1 MSGRRGTIAHVLWAD
16 RSGAGP
22 RLALV
27 HGFTQNRRCW
37 GAVADDLAADHE
49 VVLLDA
55 PLHGRSGRVAADL
68 VATAALLATAVG
80 PAAWLGYSMGGRAC
94 LHLALERPD
103 VVEALVVLGATAGIE
118 DEAARGERVA
128 ADEVLARRLEEEGL
142 EAFLDDWLALPLFGG
157 LSPAAQHREA
167 RLENDPRALATS
179 LRLAGTG
186 AQEPLWDRLHVVEA
200 PVLVVAGEL
209 DTRFAATGERLVDA
223 IGANAV
229 LRLVPGAGHA
239 AHLERPQAFLDVV
252 RPWLAANGR

>member
-1 MSGRRGTIAHVLWAD
+1 MLWAD

-37 GAVADDLAADHE
+37 GAVADDLATDHE

-55 PLHGRSGRVAADL
+55 PLHGRSAGVVADL
-68 VATAALLATAVG
+68 VATADLLAATVG
-80 PAAWLGYSMGGRAC
+80 PATWLGYSMGGRAC
-94 LHLALERPD
+94 LHLAVQRPE
-103 VVEALVVLGATAGIE
+103 VVEALVVLGATAGLE
-118 DEAARGERVA
+118 SAAARAERVA

-157 LSPAAQHREA
+157 LSPEAQHREA
-167 RLENDPRALATS
+167 RLENDARALAAS
-179 LRLAGTG
+179 LRLSGTG
-186 AQEPLWDRLHVVEA
+186 AQEPLWGRLHVVEA

-209 DTRFAATGERLVDA
+209 DVRFAATGERLVDA
-223 IGANAV
+223 IGSNAA

-239 AHLERPQAFLDVV
+239 AHLEQPHAFLDVV

>member
-1 MSGRRGTIAHVLWAD
+1 MLWAD

-37 GAVADDLAADHE
+37 GAVADDLATDHE

-55 PLHGRSGRVAADL
+55 PLHGRSAGVVADL
-68 VATAALLATAVG
+68 VATADLLAATAG
-80 PAAWLGYSMGGRAC
+80 PATWLGYSMGGRAC
-94 LHLALERPD
+94 LHLAVQRPE
-103 VVEALVVLGATAGIE
+103 VVEALVVLGATGGLASA
-118 DEAARGERVA
+118 AARAERVA

-157 LSPAAQHREA
+157 LSPEAQHREA
-167 RLENDPRALATS
+167 RLENDARALAAS
-179 LRLAGTG
+179 LRLSGTG
-186 AQEPLWDRLHVVEA
+186 AQEPLWGRLHVVEA

-209 DTRFAATGERLVDA
+209 DVRFAATGERLVDA
-223 IGANAV
+223 IGSNAA

-239 AHLERPQAFLDVV
+239 AHLEQPHAFLDVV

>member
-1 MSGRRGTIAHVLWAD
+1 MLWAD
-16 RSGAGP
+16 RSGVGP

-37 GAVADDLAADHE
+37 GAVADDLAVDHE

-55 PLHGRSGRVAADL
+55 PLHGRSAGVAADL
-68 VATAALLATAVG
+68 VATADLLADAVG
-80 PAAWLGYSMGGRAC
+80 PAVWLGYSMGGRAC

-103 VVEALVVLGATAGIE
+103 VVEALVVLGATAGLE
-118 DEAARGERVA
+118 DPAARAERVA

-142 EAFLDDWLALPLFGG
+142 EAFLDHWLALPLFGG
-157 LSPAAQHREA
+157 LSPAAQHRDA
-167 RLENDPRALATS
+167 RLENDAGALATS

-186 AQEPLWDRLHVVEA
+186 AQEPLWDRLHVLDA

-209 DTRFAATGERLVDA
+209 DARFRETGERLVEA
-223 IGANAV
+223 IGSNAV

-239 AHLERPQAFLDVV
+239 AHLEQPRAFLDVV
-252 RPWLAANGR
+252 RPWLAGHGR